1 MQELHSKTE
10 ALLNVIY
17 SIEEGMILQ
26 SEGQP
31 GEPAVNTGQIQGS
44 NSGPEIQYMK
54 LSYPFHDVPA
64 RDHLYRGT
72 NSRLKLDS
80 ALKEYADY
88 ISGLSSESENEN
100 FLSLLEPGI
109 YFPTEM
115 EENGNVSLIVAL
127 HSLALLKNSI
137 LLLEADAMSISERQ

>member
-17 SIEEGMILQ
+17 SIEEEMILQ

-31 GEPAVNTGQIQGS
+31 GEPAVNTGKIQDS

-64 RDHLYRGT
+64 RDHLYSGT
-72 NSRLKLDS
+72 NSRLKLDN

-88 ISGLSSESENEN
+88 ISGLSSESEHEN
-100 FLSLLEPGI
+100 FLSLLDPGI
-109 YFPTEM
+109 YFPDG
-115 EENGNVSLIVAL
+115 NGRERGCLIDSCSPLSCTV
-127 HSLALLKNSI
+127 KK
-137 LLLEADAMSISERQ
+137 QCTVT